1 MPPTAA
7 TVITPIVWITEAV
20 ILAIH
25 DEQLAHHGGATGLR
39 DAGLLQ
45 SALAWP
51 KQRVAYAD
59 PDMAELAALHGLA
72 IAQNPPFIDGN
83 KRTALVAL
91 ELFLALNG
99 HSLGASDAD
108 AVLAV
113 LAMAAGTISDDDFI
127 DWVRRHAMARG

>member
-1 MPPTAA
+1 M
-7 TVITPIVWITEAV
+7 TPAIVWITDAV

-25 DEQLAHHGGATGLR
+25 DEQLAQHGGATGVR

-45 SALAWP
+45 SAMARP
-51 KQRVAYAD
+51 RQRAAYAD
-59 PDMAELAALHGLA
+59 SDLVELGALYALA
-72 IAQNPPFIDGN
+72 IARNHPFIGGN

-99 HSLGASDAD
+99 QALTASDAE

-113 LAMAAGTISDDDFI
+113 LAMAAGSLSDDDFI
-127 DWVRRHAMARG
+127 AWVRRHTPRHT